1 MAEVEK
7 FMSIEAGDIEKIM
20 GVETG
25 DIEAVMGVEYPAGG
39 LAWAGVRHIL
49 AAKYGSATKREIDY
63 KSSTSDGNASD
74 WGDLVYGG
82 NSPRGAGTGLDS
94 TKGLVGSRSGV
105 SSDIDDYD
113 VLTTSSLGTIAKG
126 GDLIPDAV
134 SGYGMSNGTLMFFA
148 GGSTSGGFIADM
160 DYITVASLGGS
171 SDAGDLKD
179 SQALRKGGSTSGN
192 TRGGRL
198 GGSTGLSGD
207 GYANYTTATAEY
219 ITFSTSAD
227 GLEFGTLSNK
237 SFEGSACASTTRWVH
252 KTAVDYT
259 TATGHVLYERMDY
272 WAADTGGTAG
282 NFGDVDD
289 SSRSTASMA
298 DGTRGEW
305 WGGQDNASSSTD
317 QIRYITI
324 ATTNDAT
331 DVGNLASGT
340 NDPEGGG
347 LSGSA

>member
-1 MAEVEK
+1 MADVET
-7 FMSIEAGDIEKIM
+7 FMSVSAGDIEKIM
-20 GVETG
+20 GVAVG
-25 DIEAVMGVEYPAGG
+25 DIEAVMGLGVVTSI
-39 LAWAGVRHIL
+39 AWAGVRHIL

-63 KSSTSDGNASD
+63 KSSTSDSNSAD

-82 NSPRGAGTGLDS
+82 NGPRGAGTGLDS

-126 GDLIPDAV
+126 GDLVPDAV

-171 SDAGDLKD
+171 QNAGDL
-179 SQALRKGGSTSGN
+179 STALRKGGSVSGN
-192 TRGGRL
+192 TRGGRF

-207 GYANYTTATAEY
+207 GYANYTIVTADY
-219 ITFSTSAD
+219 ITFHTTNDASD
-227 GLEFGTLSNK
+227 FGTLSNK

-282 NFGDVDD
+282 NFGDVND

-305 WGGQDNASSSTD
+305 WGGQNNASSSTD
-317 QIRYITI
+317 QIAYITI
-324 ATTNDAT
+324 ASAGDAT
-331 DVGNLASGT
+331 DAGNLGSGT
-340 NDPEGGG
+340 NDPAGGG

>member
-1 MAEVEK
+1 MADVET
-7 FMSIEAGDIEKIM
+7 FMSVSAGDIEKIM
-20 GVETG
+20 GVAVG
-25 DIEAVMGVEYPAGG
+25 DIEAVMGLGVVTSI
-39 LAWAGVRHIL
+39 AWAGVRHIL

-63 KSSTSDGNASD
+63 KSSTSDGNASV

-126 GDLIPDAV
+126 GDLVPDAV

-171 SDAGDLKD
+171 QNAGDL
-179 SQALRKGGSTSGN
+179 STALRKGGSVSGN
-192 TRGGRL
+192 TRGGRF

-207 GYANYTTATAEY
+207 GYANYTTITADY
-219 ITFSTSAD
+219 ITFHTTNDASD
-227 GLEFGTLSNK
+227 FGDLSNK
-237 SFEGSACASTTRWVH
+237 SFEGAACASTTRWVH

-289 SSRSTASMA
+289 SSRSTASMS

-305 WGGQDNASSSTD
+305 WGGQNNASSSTAL
-317 QIRYITI
+317 IRYITI
-324 ATTNDAT
+324 ATTNDAE

>member
-1 MAEVEK
+1 MPDIDT
-7 FMSIEAGDIEKIM
+7 FMSVDAGDIDTIL
-20 GVETG
+20 GVDSG
-25 DIEAVMGVEYPAGG
+25 DIDTVMGVTLVTGIT
-39 LAWAGVRHIL
+39 WAGVRHIL
-49 AAKYGSATKREIDY
+49 AAKYGSATLKEIDY
-63 KSSTSDGNASD
+63 KSSTSNGNTSD

-82 NSPRGAGTGLDS
+82 NSPRGTGTGLDS

-126 GDLIPDAV
+126 GDLVPDAV

-171 SDAGDLKD
+171 QDAGDL
-179 SQALRKGGSTSGN
+179 STALRKGGSCSGN
-192 TRGGRL
+192 TRGGRF

-207 GYANYTTATAEY
+207 GYANYTTISADY
-219 ITFSTSAD
+219 ITFHTTNSAYD
-227 GLEFGTLSNK
+227 FGDLSNK

-282 NFGDVDD
+282 NFGDVND

-305 WGGQDNASSSTD
+305 WGGQDNASSSTA

-324 ATTNDAT
+324 ATTNDAE